1 LALEGDPAP
10 GTGGMGITAFGQGLP
25 TLNANG
31 VTAFSGMLAGD
42 PAKSGL
48 FVYDR
53 STGVT
58 RLVAISEEVAPDS
71 GGATFGVFG
80 AVGLDDA
87 GVISFE
93 AQLSDGRSGVF
104 VATASGPAVPSIAPA
119 GLLALSLRVAVI
131 GAGVLPRRSTARRLA
146 RECALPA
153 NASPRTRSP
162 AACRVSID
170 RMPNHPQNSDIDLL
184 DGRFYAGDVHPKY
197 DWLRANAPVY
207 YDAQSD
213 VWALAT
219 YEHVTFASKHP
230 ELFCSKRGMRPHM
243 EDPIVPSMINM
254 DDPAHRKRRSIVNRG
269 FTPRRVEDSEAKI
282 RQVCTELINRVC
294 EQGSCEFVQQV
305 AAPLPMVLIG
315 DMLGVAP
322 KDRDRLLEWSDE
334 LLVMTTKNFTPEMEA
349 RSQKASLEY
358 AMYTAGVVADRRQ
371 NAGGDDLMTLL
382 THAELDGDA
391 LDDAALVHESMLI
404 LIGGDET
411 TRHVITGGMRAL
423 IEHPEQR
430 EILLDDPARITQAV
444 EELLRW
450 VSPIHNMS
458 RTTTQDVAIGGETI
472 PAGSSVLL
480 LYASANRD
488 EQAFDEPHSFDVR
501 RQPNRHVAFG
511 GNGPHFCLGAP
522 LARLELRVMF
532 EELLRR
538 MPDLELA
545 SAAPL
550 PMRDSNFITGIEH
563 MPVRFT
569 PSAPESLGGR
579 EPVLLPGQLTGAV
592 A

>member
-1 LALEGDPAP
+1 
-10 GTGGMGITAFGQGLP
+10 
-25 TLNANG
+25 
-31 VTAFSGMLAGD
+31 
-42 PAKSGL
+42 
-48 FVYDR
+48 
-53 STGVT
+53 
-58 RLVAISEEVAPDS
+58 
-71 GGATFGVFG
+71 
-80 AVGLDDA
+80 
-87 GVISFE
+87 
-93 AQLSDGRSGVF
+93 
-104 VATASGPAVPSIAPA
+104 
-119 GLLALSLRVAVI
+119 
-131 GAGVLPRRSTARRLA
+131 
-146 RECALPA
+146 
-153 NASPRTRSP
+153 
-162 AACRVSID
+162 
-170 RMPNHPQNSDIDLL
+170 MPNHPQNSDIDLL

-207 YDAQSD
+207 YDEQCD
-213 VWALAT
+213 VWALST

-230 ELFCSKRGMRPHM
+230 ELFCSKQGMRPHM

-254 DDPAHRKRRSIVNRG
+254 DDPDHRKRRSIVNRG
-269 FTPRRVEDSEAKI
+269 FTPRRVEDSESKI

-294 EQGSCEFVQQV
+294 EAGSCEFVSQV

-322 KDRDRLLEWSDE
+322 GDRDRLLEWSDE
-334 LLVMTTKNFTPEMEA
+334 LLVMTTKNFTPEMQE

-358 AMYTAGVVADRRQ
+358 AMYTAGVVGDRRK

-382 THAELDGDA
+382 THAELDGDS

-430 EILLDDPARITQAV
+430 QILLDDPSRITQGV

-472 PAGSSVLL
+472 PAGSSVML
-480 LYASANRD
+480 LYSSANRD
-488 EQAFDEPHSFDVR
+488 KRAFDEPHRFDVM

-538 MPDLELA
+538 LPDLELA
-545 SAAPL
+545 TDAPL
-550 PMRDSNFITGIEH
+550 PMRDSNFITGIEQ

-579 EPVLLPGQLTGAV
+579 PPVLLPGQLIGTA